1 MSVSVKI
8 LESNRQIEGLINQSL
23 ASQINNAI
31 RSNYRKVTNN
41 IKLMIPPWISEQKE
55 VASLLS
61 QGVQG
66 SLNAHFGLPP
76 GMPELSVAAIVSA
89 VSESITVEIAI
100 PKTDKSLRGSVLFR
114 IQPNDFGNLLGLPE
128 GFVSGRSGT
137 NLHWMNWLLTMGGTP
152 VVMKYDYTPS
162 SLGRSGGGIMVG
174 GTSWRVPSEHA
185 GTVDDNFITR
195 ALENREQ
202 DITNALRGLFQ

>member
-1 MSVSVKI
+1 MSISVKI
-8 LESNRQIEGLINQSL
+8 LESNKQIEGLLNQSL
-23 ASQINNAI
+23 ASQVNSTI
-31 RSNYRKVTNN
+31 RSNYKKVANN
-41 IKLMIPPWISEQKE
+41 IKLMIPSWINEQKE

-89 VSESITVEIAI
+89 VSESIAVEI
-100 PKTDKSLRGSVLFR
+100 PKIDKSLRGSVLFR
-114 IQPNDFGNLLGLPE
+114 IQPDDFGNLLGLPE
-128 GFVSGRSGT
+128 GFVTTRLGE

-152 VVMKYDYTPS
+152 VVIGYDYIPS
-162 SLGRSGGGIMVG
+162 NLGRSGGGTMVG
-174 GTSWRVPSEHA
+174 GKVWRVPSAHT

-195 ALENREQ
+195 ALENREK

>member
-1 MSVSVKI
+1 MSISVKI
-8 LESNRQIEGLINQSL
+8 LESNKQIEGLINQSL
-23 ASQINNAI
+23 SSQANNTI
-31 RSNYRKVTNN
+31 LSNYKKVTNN

-128 GFVSGRSGT
+128 GFVTTRLGT
-137 NLHWMNWLLTMGGTP
+137 DLHWMNWLLTMGGTP
-152 VVMKYDYTPS
+152 VIIGYDYMPS
-162 SLGRSGGGIMVG
+162 NLGRSGGGTMVG
-174 GTSWRVPSEHA
+174 GHAWRVPSGHT
-185 GTVDDNFITR
+185 GTIDDNFITR

>member
-1 MSVSVKI
+1 MSISVKI
-8 LESNRQIEGLINQSL
+8 LESNKQIEGLINQSL
-23 ASQINNAI
+23 SSQVNNTI
-31 RSNYRKVTNN
+31 RSNYKKVTNN
-41 IKLMIPPWISEQKE
+41 IKLMIPSWISEQKE

-61 QGVQG
+61 QGVRG

-76 GMPELSVAAIVSA
+76 GMPVLSVAAIVSA
-89 VSESITVEIAI
+89 VSESITVEIEI
-100 PKTDKSLRGSVLFR
+100 PKIDKSLRGSVLFR
-114 IQPNDFGNLLGLPE
+114 IQPDDFGNLLGLPE
-128 GFVSGRSGT
+128 GFVVTKSGT

-152 VVMKYDYTPS
+152 VVVGYDYTPS
-162 SLGRSGGGIMVG
+162 SLGRSGGGTMVG
-174 GTSWRVPSEHA
+174 GTAWRVPSEHT